1 MKIGL
6 KLNSQFP
13 TGEDVVKG
21 VQELVEQVE
30 AARDAGFHSVW
41 VSQHYLAAPYQALQ
55 TWPLLG
61 RIAGVAGEMQ
71 VGTSIFLLPLHN
83 PVYAAEQSATL
94 DAITGGRFVFGVGLG
109 YRPEEFAA
117 FGVELDDRVGRFVE
131 SLEVVRRLWTED
143 VVDHHGRFFT
153 LEGATLTLKPVQRP
167 HPPIWVAA
175 SGDPGVQRAGRLGL
189 PWLVNPHAS
198 LSGIERQFALYRE
211 ALEASGHE
219 PPADFPVFKEFAI
232 APTHAEA
239 VRTARPYLKGKY
251 ESYAKWGLDKPMPEE
266 ERLDRAF
273 EELAR
278 DRFIIGSPEEC
289 VAELFRHEEAVGAN
303 HFLLRMQWPGMPQE
317 RVLEEIALVGAEVIP
332 VVSGTVDE
340 DR

>member
-13 TGEDVVKG
+13 AGDDVVRG
-21 VQELVEQVE
+21 VEELVEQVE
-30 AARDAGFHSVW
+30 AARDAGFDSAW
-41 VSQHYLAAPYQALQ
+41 VSQHYLATPYQALQ

-61 RIAGVAGEMQ
+61 RIAGSAGEMQ

-109 YRPEEFAA
+109 YRPEEFDA
-117 FGVELDDRVGRFVE
+117 FGVPIGDRVGRFVE
-131 SLEVVRRLWTED
+131 SIEVVRRLWTED
-143 VVDHHGRFFT
+143 AVDHHGRFFA
-153 LEGATLTLKPVQRP
+153 LEGASLVLKPVQNP

-175 SGDPGVQRAGRLGL
+175 SGDPGVRRAGRLGV

-198 LSGIERQFALYRE
+198 LRGIERQFSLYRE
-211 ALEASGHE
+211 ALDAAGHE
-219 PPADFPVFKEFAI
+219 LPAEFPVFKEFAV
-232 APTHAEA
+232 APSHKEA
-239 VRTARPYLKGKY
+239 VRIARPYLEGKY
-251 ESYAKWGLDKPMPEE
+251 ESYAKWGLDKPMPQE
-266 ERLDRAF
+266 ERLDQAF
-273 EELAR
+273 DELAR
-278 DRFIIGSPEEC
+278 DRFIIGTPGEC
-289 VAELFRHEEAVGAN
+289 VAELRRHEEVVGAN

-332 VVSGTVDE
+332 EVSGAK
-340 DR
+340 DRSP